1 MIKIL
6 LKCTH
11 HTERER
17 GGGGGGR
24 KKRERIRTAT
34 LKEQETENGKQ
45 TVRGFKRRHERRGNE
60 NKLKRK

>member
-17 GGGGGGR
+17 ERGEEEG
-24 KKRERIRTAT
+24 ERIRTAT
-34 LKEQETENGKQ
+34 LKEQEIENGKQ
-45 TVRGFKRRHERRGNE
+45 MVRGFKRRHER
-60 NKLKRK
+60 

>member
-17 GGGGGGR
+17 GGKEEG
-24 KKRERIRTAT
+24 ERIRTAT

-45 TVRGFKRRHERRGNE
+45 MVRGFKRRHERRGSE